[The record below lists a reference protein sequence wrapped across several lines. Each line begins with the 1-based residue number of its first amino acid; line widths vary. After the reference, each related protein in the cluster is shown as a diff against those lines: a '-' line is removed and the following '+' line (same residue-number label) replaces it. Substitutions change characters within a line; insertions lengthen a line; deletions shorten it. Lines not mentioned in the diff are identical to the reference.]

1 MADEC
6 VVRAGVGQVSKEK
19 LAETAARAEA
29 NGFPHGV
36 SSRAA
41 SGMTGEQL
49 AGTFRNKKF
58 IESTVEAVEAAGFR
72 VHRTPT
78 ATDPFHVTIELP
90 KPVTEE
96 VARKFN
102 SLFSM
107 PRPKPNPRK

>member
-1 MADEC
+1 MAGEYLA
-6 VVRAGVGQVSKEK
+6 RAGVGKASKEK
-19 LAETAARAEA
+19 LAEAAARAEA

-36 SSRAA
+36 SARAA

-49 AGTFRNKKF
+49 ASAFRNKKF
-58 IESTVEAVEAAGFR
+58 IESSVDAIEAAGLR

-78 ATDPFHVTIELP
+78 ALDPFHVTFELP

-96 VARKFN
+96 VAKKFN

-107 PRPKPNPRK
+107 PRPNPNPRK

>member
-6 VVRAGVGQVSKEK
+6 LVRAGVGQVSKEK
-19 LAETAARAEA
+19 LAEAATRAEA

-36 SSRAA
+36 SARAA

-49 AGTFRNKKF
+49 AGAFRNKKF
-58 IESTVEAVEAAGFR
+58 IESTVEAAEAAGFH

-78 ATDPFHVTIELP
+78 ALDPFHVTIELP
-90 KPVTEE
+90 KPVAAD

-107 PRPKPNPRK
+107 PRPNPNPRK